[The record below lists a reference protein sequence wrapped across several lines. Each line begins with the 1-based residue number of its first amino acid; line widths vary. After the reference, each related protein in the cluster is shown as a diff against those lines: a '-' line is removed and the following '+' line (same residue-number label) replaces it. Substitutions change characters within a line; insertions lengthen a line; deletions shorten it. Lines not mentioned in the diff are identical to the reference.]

1 MHTKKQENMVQR
13 TKIELQ
19 KPTQKKYI
27 SMHCNKQFKITII
40 NMLVK
45 PKKNPDI
52 QLSKTR
58 KITHEQNEN
67 INKGLEIDF

>member
-40 NMLVK
+40 KMLVK

-58 KITHEQNEN
+58 KITM
-67 INKGLEIDF
+67 NKMRILTKG